1 MSGLRP
7 PPRFFYRLTNG
18 IRITVRPEYLAARSD
33 PTQRRF
39 VFAYHVRIENVDNR
53 SARLISRKWL
63 IHDEIGED
71 VEVEG
76 EGVVGEQPV
85 IGPGEVHEYQSFIVL
100 KAPSGYMEGSY
111 RFIRADGSAFEAEIP
126 RFALIVAELGAG

>member
-1 MSGLRP
+1 MNHP
-7 PPRFFYRLTNG
+7 KPTPRFFYRLTNG
-18 IRITVRPEYLAARSD
+18 IRITVRPEYLADRSD
-33 PTQRRF
+33 PARHRF
-39 VFAYHVRIENVDNR
+39 VFAYHVRIENVESR

-63 IHDEIGED
+63 IHDAIGED

-100 KAPSGYMEGSY
+100 KASSGYMEGTY
-111 RFIRADGSAFEAEIP
+111 RFVRADGSGFEAEIP
-126 RFALIVAELGAG
+126 RFALAVAELDAG